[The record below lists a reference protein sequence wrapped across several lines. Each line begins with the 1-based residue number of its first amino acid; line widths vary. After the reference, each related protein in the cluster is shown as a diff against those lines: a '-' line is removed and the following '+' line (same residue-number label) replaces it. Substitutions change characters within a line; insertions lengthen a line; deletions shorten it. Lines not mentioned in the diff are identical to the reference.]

1 MFRTQNPLK
10 LIVLMLVLASL
21 LVVPALAGAQDSDIV
36 DTAIA
41 SGDFDTLVAA
51 VQAAG
56 LVDALKGDGPFTVF
70 APTDA
75 AFAALPDGTVEAL
88 LKDKE
93 ALSNILLY
101 HVVAGE
107 VMAADVKDGMTAETL
122 QGSTVKFSVSEDG
135 VKINDA
141 NIITTDIKTS
151 NGVIHVIDAV
161 ILPPAA
167 TPAVAPVSSATAA
180 SSAAP
185 AANTT
190 DANVGNGFVGIPDGA
205 TVSGTVEVKA
215 IAEDPDF
222 MKWQLDV
229 LPFQNADQA
238 IFLAVGE
245 EAASSPTVIATIDT
259 TMFPNG
265 EHDLRLRVVRS
276 DSNYDEYFATIN
288 IDNTSAQPAATASTS
303 PDIVDT
309 AVAAGS
315 FDTLV
320 AAVQAAGLVDAL
332 KGDGPFTVFAPT
344 DAAFAAL
351 PAGTV
356 EALLKDKE
364 ALSNI
369 LLYHV
374 VAGEVMAADVKDGMT
389 AETLQGS
396 TVKFSVSAD
405 GVKIND
411 ANIVTTDIK
420 TSNGVIHV
428 IDAVI
433 LPPAGS
439 TASSATSAAAEANAA
454 NGFVGIPD
462 GATVSGAVEVKAVAD
477 DPDFLKWQLDVLP
490 FQNADQA
497 IFLAVGEEASSS
509 PTVIATI
516 DTTMFPNGEHDLRLR
531 VVRSD
536 SNYDEYFVT
545 ININN

>member
-1 MFRTQNPLK
+1 MFRSQNPLK
-10 LIVLMLVLASL
+10 IIVLMLVLASL

-36 DTAIA
+36 DTAVA
-41 SGDFDTLVAA
+41 AGDFETLVAA

-122 QGSTVKFSVSEDG
+122 QGSTVKFSVSDDG

-161 ILPPAA
+161 ILPPA
-167 TPAVAPVSSATAA
+167 PVQA

-185 AANTT
+185 AATT
-190 DANVGNGFVGIPDGA
+190 ASDEKVTNGFVAIPDGA

-215 IAEDPDF
+215 VADDPDF

-245 EAASSPTVIATIDT
+245 EPASSPTVIATIDT
-259 TMFPNG
+259 TAFPNG
-265 EHDLRLRVVRS
+265 EHDLRLRVVRN
-276 DSNYDEYFATIN
+276 DSNYDEYFVTIN
-288 IDNTSAQPAATASTS
+288 IDNETAQPAAKTTAS

-309 AVAAGS
+309 AVAAGD
-315 FDTLV
+315 FETLV

-351 PAGTV
+351 PDGTV

-389 AETLQGS
+389 AETLQGA
-396 TVKFSVSAD
+396 TVQFSVSD
-405 GVKIND
+405 EGVKIND

-433 LPPAGS
+433 LPPADAP
-439 TASSATSAAAEANAA
+439 ASSVAPVATTSDENAA
-454 NGFVGIPD
+454 NGLSASP
-462 GATVSGAVEVKAVAD
+462 KALRSVAQ
-477 DPDFLKWQLDVLP
+477 LK
-490 FQNADQA
+490 
-497 IFLAVGEEASSS
+497 
-509 PTVIATI
+509 
-516 DTTMFPNGEHDLRLR
+516 
-531 VVRSD
+531 
-536 SNYDEYFVT
+536 
-545 ININN
+545 

>member
-1 MFRTQNPLK
+1 MFRSQNPLK
-10 LIVLMLVLASL
+10 LIVLMLVLVSL
-21 LVVPALAGAQDSDIV
+21 LVVPALAGAQDADIV
-36 DTAIA
+36 DTAVA
-41 SGDFDTLVAA
+41 AGDFETLVAA

-122 QGSTVKFSVSEDG
+122 QGSTVKFSVSDEG

-167 TPAVAPVSSATAA
+167 ATA
-180 SSAAP
+180 SSTAPAP
-185 AANTT
+185 AAATT
-190 DANVGNGFVGIPDGA
+190 SDENAANGFVGIPDGA

-215 IAEDPDF
+215 VADDPDF

-245 EAASSPTVIATIDT
+245 EPVSSPAVIATIDT
-259 TMFPNG
+259 TVFPNG

-276 DSNYDEYFATIN
+276 DSNYDEYFVTIN
-288 IDNTSAQPAATASTS
+288 VDNSSAQPVAKATSS

-315 FDTLV
+315 FNTLV

-344 DAAFAAL
+344 DAAFAVL
-351 PAGTV
+351 PDGTV
-356 EALLKDKE
+356 EALLKDKA

-396 TVKFSVSAD
+396 TVKFTVSDD

-411 ANIVTTDIK
+411 ANIITTDIK

-433 LPPAGS
+433 LPPAGAP
-439 TASSATSAAAEANAA
+439 TASAATATTSDENAA

-462 GATVSGAVEVKAVAD
+462 GATVSGTVEVKAVAD
-477 DPDFLKWQLDVLP
+477 DPDFMKWQLDVLP

-497 IFLAVGEEASSS
+497 IFLAVGEEAASS
-509 PTVIATI
+509 PTVVATI
-516 DTTMFPNGEHDLRLR
+516 DTTAFPNGEHDLRLR

-545 ININN
+545 INIDN